1 MKEESTCKQR
11 PTMRTEATATA
22 ANGRSY
28 IWDAYSATTPMKACA
43 ERRTVLLPLRTLLGE
58 SGACEPYGS
67 VRRDAADD
75 GGETSCREACE
86 ELHVGQVPYA
96 MRPDTLRWVL
106 RELTGVTALKVEQRR
121 EPKTRGRTGLFTVR
135 VRAQDVD
142 AVVAWHRRALC
153 CPEFLWVPLRGCAE
167 EAEALCARL
176 KGDGIGVKNG
186 LLSIER
192 RRLKPGTVPV
202 EEVGLHIIES
212 EARRPLL
219 WQTLRVRN
227 LCAPTRVRGDES
239 LTCQMIQ

>member
-1 MKEESTCKQR
+1 MCRDFYCATTAAKSRAVVPHLIYSRPSQPSTILAVKSITIDYLQKNGTCK
-11 PTMRTEATATA
+11 PYATLNNTPD
-22 ANGRSY
+22 NNEVR
-28 IWDAYSATTPMKACA
+28 INHQSA
-43 ERRTVLLPLRTLLGE
+43 
-58 SGACEPYGS
+58 S
-67 VRRDAADD
+67 
-75 GGETSCREACE
+75 
-86 ELHVGQVPYA
+86 LHVGQVPYA

-202 EEVGLHIIES
+202 EDVGLHIIES
-212 EARRPLL
+212 EQRRPLL
-219 WQTLRVRN
+219 WQTLRVRD